1 MPGSS
6 QILNIVLAPS
16 FGSTHPFTNI
26 EKILLAAYFCNY
38 TRPGPEDY
46 IEVAPVRWAVS
57 HYIARLYFH
66 VCTWSLTPL
75 LAPMQLEIH
84 WNTINQR
91 SYFLPDLDTLL
102 QRVGPSDAT
111 PSPKH
116 NTQLVSLLLESIRL
130 TMASHSSRQVCDTF
144 RGNRCLEVLHYMC
157 EYLGGPQQLA
167 APERNAMSS
176 IALDYVRAVTSH
188 SDAVWQEGHL
198 DYVFG
203 NLSSILDRGVSFDF
217 TDDICMLVE
226 SKPYDSR
233 WDKALTRMEEEDGEE
248 ELDGSDNG
256 VASPVCGVL
265 GGDPSWR
272 KPDEIGPSM
281 RNLTQP
287 SKGCPI
293 LIESTPPPSS
303 HASGRYSDELEWKF
317 ILRM

>member
-1 MPGSS
+1 
-6 QILNIVLAPS
+6 
-16 FGSTHPFTNI
+16 
-26 EKILLAAYFCNY
+26 
-38 TRPGPEDY
+38 
-46 IEVAPVRWAVS
+46 
-57 HYIARLYFH
+57 
-66 VCTWSLTPL
+66 
-75 LAPMQLEIH
+75 
-84 WNTINQR
+84 
-91 SYFLPDLDTLL
+91 
-102 QRVGPSDAT
+102 
-111 PSPKH
+111 
-116 NTQLVSLLLESIRL
+116 
-130 TMASHSSRQVCDTF
+130 
-144 RGNRCLEVLHYMC
+144 MC

-265 GGDPSWR
+265 GGCFPLPSR
-272 KPDEIGPSM
+272 KHKVHSRSITDAQRS
-281 RNLTQP
+281 
-287 SKGCPI
+287 
-293 LIESTPPPSS
+293 
-303 HASGRYSDELEWKF
+303 ELEKARRDRPIDAESHSALEGLPNPHRIHPTSIISRIRTIF
-317 ILRM
+317 RRARVEVHSSYVDVEMDNTSAQCELSACQVPQSDGK